1 MLLLFTT
8 AAFADDITLSY
19 DDALRQ
25 ATERNPGLRT
35 AEAQYRAAEGSLL
48 IAQGGFE
55 PSFSANYGYT
65 NNINQDF
72 FSTLGLYVDSESLY
86 STWGGALSSYLP
98 SGTALSLSWN
108 NFDQESTS
116 RYYNDPETP
125 ADAVQTEQQN
135 TFNSTLTASI
145 TQSLLQGFK
154 TTYNLNGVRIAQ
166 RTLTQVEAEILETR
180 QGVLADTAAAYW
192 ALYYQNRLVEIAT
205 ETVALTQEERRVVTA
220 RIERGDLAP
229 VERSR
234 VEAAVITAESS
245 LLDAQNAATTASE
258 SLLLLLGE
266 RANSGVVLSS
276 SPEPV
281 QSQAFDGPAVLDE
294 AMSFNP
300 SLIQL
305 RITEENAKGNLDN
318 ARHARLPELSG
329 TMSYTL
335 YGQEESLGNATT
347 ELLSG
352 DLRQWYVGADLSVPL
367 GNRVD
372 RGAFEQR
379 LSELD
384 QAKVARENQ
393 ERTVEQRVRAQLRA
407 VQLTTMQI
415 TLAEANL
422 KAAEDTLSADR
433 ALRDAGRA
441 IQRDV
446 LESIRDFNNARVDV
460 EKARADYNLSLIEL
474 SRLRGAL

>member
-1 MLLLFTT
+1 
-8 AAFADDITLSY
+8 
-19 DDALRQ
+19 
-25 ATERNPGLRT
+25 
-35 AEAQYRAAEGSLL
+35 
-48 IAQGGFE
+48 
-55 PSFSANYGYT
+55 
-65 NNINQDF
+65 
-72 FSTLGLYVDSESLY
+72 
-86 STWGGALSSYLP
+86 
-98 SGTALSLSWN
+98 
-108 NFDQESTS
+108 
-116 RYYNDPETP
+116 
-125 ADAVQTEQQN
+125 
-135 TFNSTLTASI
+135 
-145 TQSLLQGFK
+145 
-154 TTYNLNGVRIAQ
+154 
-166 RTLTQVEAEILETR
+166 
-180 QGVLADTAAAYW
+180 
-192 ALYYQNRLVEIAT
+192 
-205 ETVALTQEERRVVTA
+205 
-220 RIERGDLAP
+220 
-229 VERSR
+229 
-234 VEAAVITAESS
+234 VITAESS

-266 RANSGVVLSS
+266 RANNGVVLTS

-305 RITEENAKGNLDN
+305 RITEENAEGNLDN

-415 TLAEANL
+415 NLAEANL

>member
-1 MLLLFTT
+1 MP
-8 AAFADDITLSY
+8 
-19 DDALRQ
+19 
-25 ATERNPGLRT
+25 ATH
-35 AEAQYRAAEGSLL
+35 GS
-48 IAQGGFE
+48 
-55 PSFSANYGYT
+55 PSC
-65 NNINQDF
+65 
-72 FSTLGLYVDSESLY
+72 LG
-86 STWGGALSSYLP
+86 P
-98 SGTALSLSWN
+98 
-108 NFDQESTS
+108 
-116 RYYNDPETP
+116 
-125 ADAVQTEQQN
+125 
-135 TFNSTLTASI
+135 
-145 TQSLLQGFK
+145 
-154 TTYNLNGVRIAQ
+154 
-166 RTLTQVEAEILETR
+166 
-180 QGVLADTAAAYW
+180 
-192 ALYYQNRLVEIAT
+192 
-205 ETVALTQEERRVVTA
+205 
-220 RIERGDLAP
+220 
-229 VERSR
+229 
-234 VEAAVITAESS
+234 
-245 LLDAQNAATTASE
+245 
-258 SLLLLLGE
+258 
-266 RANSGVVLSS
+266 
-276 SPEPV
+276 
-281 QSQAFDGPAVLDE
+281 
-294 AMSFNP
+294 
-300 SLIQL
+300 
-305 RITEENAKGNLDN
+305 
-318 ARHARLPELSG
+318 
-329 TMSYTL
+329 MSYTL